1 MGTVTTYALEGPVA
15 TVTMDDGKANA
26 LSPLMLSELHD
37 SVDRARDAG
46 VALVLAGRPGRFSA
60 GFHLPTLTGGGAA
73 AADLLLA
80 GFELAE
86 KLLSHPRPVVVACTG
101 HALAMGSF
109 LLVSGDVRIGAAG
122 DFRIGANEVAIG
134 LTMPRTAIELCRQRL
149 ATPYLSRAMVNAEI
163 FDPEGAAA
171 AGYLDRV
178 VPADEVADE
187 ASRVATDLAGLDGP
201 ALAATKA
208 RLREDVLR
216 SLRGAIEADDAEM
229 RALFT

>member
-1 MGTVTTYALEGPVA
+1 
-15 TVTMDDGKANA
+15 
-26 LSPLMLSELHD
+26 
-37 SVDRARDAG
+37 
-46 VALVLAGRPGRFSA
+46 
-60 GFHLPTLTGGGAA
+60 
-73 AADLLLA
+73 
-80 GFELAE
+80 
-86 KLLSHPRPVVVACTG
+86 
-101 HALAMGSF
+101 
-109 LLVSGDVRIGAAG
+109 
-122 DFRIGANEVAIG
+122 
-134 LTMPRTAIELCRQRL
+134 
-149 ATPYLSRAMVNAEI
+149 MVNAEI

-229 RALFT
+229 RALFS